1 MQTVVF
7 FLFLSNA
14 AGQWNSVFM
23 HSLPE
28 EEIILRDD
36 QDPRVSNIKILCN
49 GMIYSDHQS
58 EKNQL
63 Y

>member
-1 MQTVVF
+1 MAF
-7 FLFLSNA
+7 FFPCSNA

-36 QDPRVSNIKILCN
+36 QDPRVSNIKVLYK
-49 GMIYSDHQS
+49 GMIYSDH
-58 EKNQL
+58 
-63 Y
+63 